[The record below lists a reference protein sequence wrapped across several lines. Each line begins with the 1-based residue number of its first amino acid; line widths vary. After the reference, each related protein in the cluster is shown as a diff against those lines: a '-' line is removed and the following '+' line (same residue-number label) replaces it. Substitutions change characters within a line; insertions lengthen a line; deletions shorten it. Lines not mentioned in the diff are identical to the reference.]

1 MLDNDITGVIDV
13 GPFLHFENEAILIL
27 HHPSSKSSPLKM
39 TSLVRRKLWN
49 LKKMGQTYQ

>member
-13 GPFLHFENEAILIL
+13 GPFLHFENEVILTL
-27 HHPSSKSSPLKM
+27 HHLFSKSSPSKM
-39 TSLVRRKLWN
+39 TSSVRRKLWN